1 MVAMHIIS
9 PTWDIF
15 CKVVDN
21 FGDAGVCWRLARILH
36 REHGLRLRLWID
48 DLAALHAL
56 YPALDPV
63 AAVQQADGIIVCRWQ
78 NAPSLPEDSAVVIE
92 AFGCGLP
99 EGYVAAMAASNHPPL
114 WIVLEYLSA
123 ESWVDEHHGLSSP
136 HPRLPLPRYFFFPGF
151 TPATGGLL
159 REANLQSRRNA
170 FDAAARQAFWRGMD
184 FKDRGFTD
192 AAGSAL
198 TVSLFAYDD
207 APVAELL
214 AAMAQDANPVVA
226 AVPGGTLMPA
236 VRSFFGATADDQ
248 GPWRR
253 GELEVRALP
262 FLSQERYD
270 ELLWACDL
278 NFVRGEDSFV
288 RAQWAAR
295 PLVWQPYRQDDGAHQ
310 RKLQAF
316 LDRYCTG
323 LAPESAAALGEFW
336 RCWTGTPAGLG
347 AAWPALRAVQGDIEA
362 HAGRWSRNL
371 AIQAGMARQLV
382 GFVANRV
389 K

>member
-1 MVAMHIIS
+1 MAAAHSI
-9 PTWDIF
+9 PTTWDIF

-36 REHGLRLRLWID
+36 REHGLNVRLWID
-48 DLAALHAL
+48 DLATLRALH
-56 YPALDPV
+56 PALDV
-63 AAVQQADGIIVCRWQ
+63 AAPLQQADGVIICRWQ
-78 NAPSLPEDSAVVIE
+78 DTVLPDDAAVVIE

-99 EGYVAAMAASNHPPL
+99 EGYVAAMAASPRPPL

-123 ESWVDEHHGLSSP
+123 EAWVDEHHGLSSP

-159 REANLQSRRNA
+159 CEADLPSQRAA
-170 FDAAARQAFWRGMD
+170 FDAAAFWREMG

-192 AAGSAL
+192 TAENAL

-214 AAMAQDANPVVA
+214 AAMTEDAVPAVV
-226 AVPGGTLMPA
+226 AVPGSALLPA
-236 VRSFFGATADDQ
+236 VRTFFGVAADDR

-253 GELEVRALP
+253 GALEVRALP
-262 FLSQERYD
+262 FLPQARYD

-295 PLVWQPYRQDDGAHQ
+295 PLVWQPYRQEDGAHQ

-316 LDRYCTG
+316 LSRYDKG
-323 LAPESAAALGEFW
+323 LAPATAAALGEFW
-336 RCWTGTPAGLG
+336 RCWNGDPAGLR
-347 AAWPALRAVQGDIEA
+347 AAWPRLRAAQGDLRL
-362 HAGRWSRNL
+362 HAGRWARDL
-371 AIQAGMARQLV
+371 AAHADMAGQLV

>member
-1 MVAMHIIS
+1 MAAAHSI
-9 PTWDIF
+9 PLTWDIF

-36 REHGLRLRLWID
+36 REHGLQVRLWID
-48 DLAALHAL
+48 DLATLCALH
-56 YPALDPV
+56 PALD
-63 AAVQQADGIIVCRWQ
+63 AAAPLQQADGISVCRWQ
-78 NAPSLPEDSAVVIE
+78 DAVLSPDDAAVVVE

-99 EGYVAAMAASNHPPL
+99 EAYVAAMAAHAMPPL

-123 ESWVDEHHGLSSP
+123 ETWVDQHHGLSSP
-136 HPRLPLPRYFFFPGF
+136 HPRLPLPRFFFFPGF

-159 REANLQSRRNA
+159 READLRSRRAA
-170 FDAAARQAFWRGMD
+170 FDAAAFWHEMGFMD
-184 FKDRGFTD
+184 TSGN
-192 AAGSAL
+192 AL
-198 TVSLFAYDD
+198 TVSLFAYAD

-214 AAMAQDANPVVA
+214 AAMVQGVEPVVV
-226 AVPGGTLMPA
+226 AVPGPGLLPA
-236 VRSFFGATADDQ
+236 ARAFFGVTADDR

-253 GELEVRALP
+253 GALEVRALP
-262 FLSQERYD
+262 FLSQTRYD

-295 PLVWQPYRQDDGAHQ
+295 PLVWQPYRQDDGTHQ

-323 LAPESAAALGEFW
+323 LAPTAAAALGGFW
-336 RCWTGTPAGLG
+336 RSWNGDAAGLG
-347 AAWPALRAVQGDIEA
+347 AAWPALRAAQGEIRLHADRWARDLAA
-362 HAGRWSRNL
+362 HAD
-371 AIQAGMARQLV
+371 MARQLV
-382 GFVANRV
+382 EFAANRV

>member
-1 MVAMHIIS
+1 MAAVHSI
-9 PTWDIF
+9 PTTWDIF

-36 REHGLRLRLWID
+36 REHGLNVRLWID
-48 DLAALHAL
+48 DLATLRALH
-56 YPALDPV
+56 PALD
-63 AAVQQADGIIVCRWQ
+63 AAAPQQQADGVFIGRWQ
-78 NAPSLPEDSAVVIE
+78 DRVLPDDAAVVIE

-99 EGYVAAMAASNHPPL
+99 EGYVAAMAASPRPPL

-151 TPATGGLL
+151 TSATGGLL
-159 REANLQSRRNA
+159 READLLSRSA
-170 FDAAARQAFWRGMD
+170 VFDAAAFWHDM
-184 FKDRGFTD
+184 GFTD
-192 AAGSAL
+192 TTENAL
-198 TVSLFAYDD
+198 TVSLFAYAD

-214 AAMAQDANPVVA
+214 AAMAQDAAPAVV
-226 AVPGGTLMPA
+226 AVPGSALLPA
-236 VRSFFGATADDQ
+236 VRTFFGVAADDR

-253 GELEVRALP
+253 GALEVRALP
-262 FLSQERYD
+262 FLPQTRYD

-316 LDRYCTG
+316 LGRYDIG
-323 LAPESAAALGEFW
+323 LAPATAAVLGEFW
-336 RCWTGTPAGLG
+336 RCWNGDPAGLR
-347 AAWPALRAVQGDIEA
+347 AAWPRLRAAQGDLRL
-362 HAGRWSRNL
+362 HAGRWARDL
-371 AIQAGMARQLV
+371 AAHADMAGQLV
-382 GFVANRV
+382 GFVADRV

>member
-1 MVAMHIIS
+1 MTAPSI
-9 PTWDIF
+9 PNTWDIF

-36 REHGLRLRLWID
+36 REHGLHVRLWID
-48 DLAALHAL
+48 DLATLRALH
-56 YPALDPV
+56 PALDAT
-63 AAVQQADGIIVCRWQ
+63 AALQHADGITVSRWQ
-78 NAPSLPEDSAVVIE
+78 DAAPLPEDAAVVIE

-99 EGYVAAMAASNHPPL
+99 DGYVAAMAANTRPPL

-159 REANLQSRRNA
+159 READLQSRRAA
-170 FDAAARQAFWRGMD
+170 FDAPAFWRGMG
-184 FKDRGFTD
+184 FKDRGITGVAED
-192 AAGSAL
+192 TL
-198 TVSLFAYDD
+198 TVSLFAYDH

-214 AAMAQDANPVVA
+214 TTMAQDTKPVVV
-226 AVPGGTLMPA
+226 AVPGGALLPA
-236 VRSFFGATADDQ
+236 VRSFFGVAADDR

-253 GELEVRALP
+253 AALEVHALP
-262 FLSQERYD
+262 FLPQAQYD
-270 ELLWACDL
+270 ELLWACDF

-295 PLVWQPYRQDDGAHQ
+295 PLVWQPYRQAEDAHQ
-310 RKLQAF
+310 LKMAAF
-316 LDRYCTG
+316 LERYCVG
-323 LAPESAAALGEFW
+323 LAPAAARTLDTFW
-336 RCWTGTPAGLG
+336 RSWNGGAPAGGIG
-347 AAWPALRAVQGDIEA
+347 AAWPALRAVEPELKG
-362 HAGRWSRNL
+362 HAGRWTRNL
-371 AIQAGMARQLV
+371 EGSGEMAAQLV
-382 GFVANRV
+382 EFAANRV

>member
-1 MVAMHIIS
+1 MAAVHPS
-9 PTWDIF
+9 LKTWDIF

-36 REHGLRLRLWID
+36 REHGLQVRLWID
-48 DLAALHAL
+48 DLATLRALH
-56 YPALDPV
+56 PALDI
-63 AAVQQADGIIVCRWQ
+63 AAPLQQLDGITVCRWQ
-78 NAPSLPEDSAVVIE
+78 DPGPMPGDAGVVIE

-99 EGYVAAMAASNHPPL
+99 DPYVAAMAAGTRPPL

-151 TPATGGLL
+151 TPHTGGLL
-159 REANLQSRRNA
+159 READLQSRRAA
-170 FDAAARQAFWRGMD
+170 FDATAFWRDM
-184 FKDRGFTD
+184 GFAKTGD
-192 AAGSAL
+192 NAL
-198 TVSLFAYDD
+198 TVSLFAYGD

-214 AAMAQDANPVVA
+214 AAMALDEQPVVV
-226 AVPGGTLMPA
+226 AVPGNTLLPLL
-236 VRSFFGATADDQ
+236 RSFFGAAADDC

-253 GELEVRALP
+253 GALELRSLP
-262 FLSQERYD
+262 FLPQTRYD

-295 PLVWQPYRQDDGAHQ
+295 PLVWQPYRQAEDTHQ
-310 RKLQAF
+310 LKMAAF
-316 LDRYCTG
+316 LQLYCAG
-323 LAPESAAALGEFW
+323 LAPAAASALEAFW
-336 RCWTGTPAGLG
+336 RDWNGAAPAGIA
-347 AAWPALRAVQGDIEA
+347 AAWPALRAAGPELKG
-362 HAGRWSRNL
+362 HAGRWARNL
-371 AIQAGMARQLV
+371 TESGEMAAQLV
-382 GFVANRV
+382 EFVANRV

>member
-1 MVAMHIIS
+1 MAAAHSI
-9 PTWDIF
+9 PTTWDIF

-36 REHGLRLRLWID
+36 REHGLQVRLWID
-48 DLAALHAL
+48 DLNVLRALH
-56 YPALDPV
+56 PAIDT
-63 AAVQQADGIIVCRWQ
+63 AASLQQADGITVCHWREAAAQ
-78 NAPSLPEDSAVVIE
+78 PDDAPVVIE

-99 EGYVAAMAASNHPPL
+99 AAYVAAMAAGARPPL

-123 ESWVDEHHGLSSP
+123 ESWVDEYHGLASP

-159 REANLQSRRNA
+159 READLQSRRAA
-170 FDAAARQAFWRGMD
+170 FDAAAFWREMG
-184 FKDRGFTD
+184 FKDPGFTD
-192 AAGSAL
+192 VAEHAL

-214 AAMAQDANPVVA
+214 TAMAGDAKPVVL
-226 AVPGGTLMPA
+226 VLPGASLLPA
-236 VRSFFGATADDQ
+236 VRSFFGVAADDR

-253 GELEVRALP
+253 GALEVRALP
-262 FLSQERYD
+262 FLPQARYD
-270 ELLWACDL
+270 ELLWACEL

-288 RAQWAAR
+288 RAQWAGR

-316 LDRYCTG
+316 LTRYDSG
-323 LAPESAAALGEFW
+323 LAPAAAAAQDAFW
-336 RCWTGTPAGLG
+336 RCWNGDPAELG
-347 AAWPALRAVQGDIEA
+347 GAWLGFRAAQGEISRHAALWARELATQADM
-362 HAGRWSRNL
+362 AG
-371 AIQAGMARQLV
+371 QLV
-382 GFVANRV
+382 GFAANRL

>member
-1 MVAMHIIS
+1 MAAVHSI
-9 PTWDIF
+9 PKTWDIF

-36 REHGLRLRLWID
+36 REHGLPVRLWID
-48 DLAALHAL
+48 DLATLRALH
-56 YPALDPV
+56 PVLDV
-63 AAVQQADGIIVCRWQ
+63 AAPLQQIDGITVCRWQ
-78 NAPSLPEDSAVVIE
+78 DVTPLPDDAAVVIE

-99 EGYVAAMAASNHPPL
+99 DGYVAAMAAKNRPPL

-159 REANLQSRRNA
+159 READLPSRRAA
-170 FDAAARQAFWRGMD
+170 FDAAVFWRGMG
-184 FKDRGFTD
+184 FKDRGFPATAD
-192 AAGSAL
+192 HVL
-198 TVSLFAYDD
+198 TVSLFAYGD
-207 APVAELL
+207 APLAELL
-214 AAMAQDANPVVA
+214 AAMARDARPVVVV
-226 AVPGGTLMPA
+226 VPGNALLPLL
-236 VRSFFGATADDQ
+236 RSFFGAAADDC

-253 GELEVRALP
+253 GALELRVLP
-262 FLSQERYD
+262 FLPQVRYD

-295 PLVWQPYRQDDGAHQ
+295 PLVWQPYRQAEDAHQ
-310 RKLQAF
+310 LKMAAF
-316 LDRYCTG
+316 LQRYCTG
-323 LAPESAAALGEFW
+323 LAPDAARALDTFW
-336 RCWTGTPAGLG
+336 RSWNGAGG
-347 AAWPALRAVQGDIEA
+347 IAAAWPALRAAEPELKG
-362 HAGRWSRNL
+362 HAGRWARNL
-371 AIQAGMARQLV
+371 TDSAEMTAQLV
-382 GFVANRV
+382 EFVANRV

>member
-1 MVAMHIIS
+1 MTAHSIPAS
-9 PTWDIF
+9 WDIF

-36 REHGLRLRLWID
+36 REHGLRVRLWID
-48 DLAALHAL
+48 DLATLRALH
-56 YPALDPV
+56 PALD
-63 AAVQQADGIIVCRWQ
+63 AMASLQQAEGITVCRWQ
-78 NAPSLPEDSAVVIE
+78 HAAPLPGDAAVVIE

-99 EGYVAAMAASNHPPL
+99 EPYVAAMAANTRPPL

-159 REANLQSRRNA
+159 RERDLLSRRAA
-170 FDAAARQAFWRGMD
+170 FDAPAFWRD
-184 FKDRGFTD
+184 TGF
-192 AAGSAL
+192 AATAEHAL
-198 TVSLFAYDD
+198 TVSLFAYDH

-214 AAMAQDANPVVA
+214 AAMAQDAKPVVV
-226 AVPGGTLMPA
+226 AVPGSTLLPA
-236 VRSFFGATADDQ
+236 VRSFFAAAADDR

-253 GELEVRALP
+253 AALEVHALP
-262 FLSQERYD
+262 FLPQARYD

-295 PLVWQPYRQDDGAHQ
+295 PLVWQPYHQDDGAHQ

-316 LDRYCTG
+316 LERYGAG
-323 LAPESAAALGEFW
+323 LASAAAAAQDEFW
-336 RCWTGTPAGLG
+336 RCWNGAPAGLG
-347 AAWPALRAVQGDIEA
+347 AAWPGFRAKQGEIRR
-362 HAGRWSRNL
+362 HAELWARDL
-371 AIQAGMARQLV
+371 TTQADMAGQLV
-382 GFVANRV
+382 GFAANRV

>member
-1 MVAMHIIS
+1 MAAVHSI
-9 PTWDIF
+9 PKTWDIF

-36 REHGLRLRLWID
+36 REHGIHVRLWID
-48 DLAALHAL
+48 NPVALRALH
-56 YPALDPV
+56 PAID
-63 AAVQQADGIIVCRWQ
+63 AAVPLQTVDGITVCRWGG
-78 NAPSLPEDSAVVIE
+78 AEPLPGDAVVVIE

-99 EGYVAAMAASNHPPL
+99 EIYVAAMAANTIPPL

-123 ESWVDEHHGLSSP
+123 ETWVDEHHGLSSP

-159 REANLQSRRNA
+159 READLQSRRTS
-170 FDAAARQAFWRGMD
+170 FDAATFWRDM
-184 FKDRGFTD
+184 GFAD
-192 AAGSAL
+192 VAENAL
-198 TVSLFAYDD
+198 TVSLFAYGD

-214 AAMAQDANPVVA
+214 AAMSQDAKPVVL
-226 AVPGGTLMPA
+226 AVPGGTLLPA
-236 VRSFFGATADDQ
+236 LRSFFGTAADDK
-248 GPWRR
+248 GPWQR
-253 GELEVRALP
+253 GALEVRVLP
-262 FLSQERYD
+262 FLPQARYD

-295 PLVWQPYRQDDGAHQ
+295 PLVWQPYRQEEDAHQ

-316 LDRYCTG
+316 LARYDHG
-323 LAPESAAALGEFW
+323 LAPAAAAVLGEFW
-336 RCWTGTPAGLG
+336 RCWNGDPTGLG
-347 AAWPALRAVQGDIEA
+347 AAWPALRAVERDIGL
-362 HAGRWSRNL
+362 HAERWARDLTDS
-371 AIQAGMARQLV
+371 AEMAAQLV
-382 GFVANRV
+382 EFVANRV

>member
-1 MVAMHIIS
+1 MAAANSIP

-21 FGDAGVCWRLARILH
+21 FGDAGVCWRLANILH
-36 REHGLRLRLWID
+36 REHGLNVRLWID
-48 DLAALHAL
+48 DLPTLRALH
-56 YPALDPV
+56 PALDATVPLQQV
-63 AAVQQADGIIVCRWQ
+63 DGITVCCWQGAAPLPGDAAV
-78 NAPSLPEDSAVVIE
+78 VVE

-99 EGYVAAMAASNHPPL
+99 EGYVAAMAAKPRPPL

-123 ESWVDEHHGLSSP
+123 ETWVDQHHGLSSP

-151 TPATGGLL
+151 TSATGGLL
-159 REANLQSRRNA
+159 READLLSRRAA
-170 FDAAARQAFWRGMD
+170 FDAAAFWHEMD
-184 FKDRGFTD
+184 FADNAETV
-192 AAGSAL
+192 L
-198 TVSLFAYDD
+198 TVSLFAYAD

-214 AAMAQDANPVVA
+214 AAMAQGAEPVLV
-226 AVPGGTLMPA
+226 AVPGPALLPA
-236 VRSFFGATADDQ
+236 VQAFFGVTADDR

-253 GELEVRALP
+253 GALEARALP
-262 FLSQERYD
+262 FLSQMRYD

-295 PLVWQPYRQDDGAHQ
+295 PLVWQAYRQDEGAHQ

-323 LAPESAAALGEFW
+323 LAPSAAAALGGFW
-336 RCWTGTPAGLG
+336 RCWNGDAAGLG
-347 AAWPALRAVQGDIEA
+347 AAWPALRAAQAEIGRHAERWTRDLAA
-362 HAGRWSRNL
+362 HAD
-371 AIQAGMARQLV
+371 MARQLV
-382 GFVANRV
+382 GFAANRV

>member
-1 MVAMHIIS
+1 MAAAHSIPI
-9 PTWDIF
+9 TWDIF

-36 REHGLRLRLWID
+36 REHGLLVRLWID
-48 DLAALHAL
+48 DLATLHAL
-56 YPALDPV
+56 HPALD
-63 AAVQQADGIIVCRWQ
+63 AAVPLQQIDGITVCHWQ
-78 NAPSLPEDSAVVIE
+78 DSALPDEAAAVIE

-99 EGYVAAMAASNHPPL
+99 EGYVAAMAASARPPL

-151 TPATGGLL
+151 TSGTGGLL
-159 REANLQSRRNA
+159 READLQSRRAA
-170 FDAAARQAFWRGMD
+170 FDDAARQAFWRDM
-184 FKDRGFTD
+184 GFADTARD
-192 AAGSAL
+192 ALA
-198 TVSLFAYDD
+198 VSLFAYAD

-214 AAMAQDANPVVA
+214 AAMAQDAAPVVIA
-226 AVPGGTLMPA
+226 LPGGALQQM
-236 VRSFFGATADDQ
+236 VRTFFGVAADDR

-253 GELEVRALP
+253 GALEVRVLP
-262 FLSQERYD
+262 FLPQTRYD
-270 ELLWACDL
+270 DLLWACDL

-288 RAQWAAR
+288 RAQWAAQ

-316 LDRYCTG
+316 LSRYDQG
-323 LAPESAAALGEFW
+323 LAPAAAAALGEFW
-336 RCWTGTPAGLG
+336 RCWNGDPAGL
-347 AAWPALRAVQGDIEA
+347 ATAWPRLRAAQGDLRL
-362 HAGRWSRNL
+362 HASRWARDL
-371 AIQAGMARQLV
+371 ATHAGMAGQLV

>member
-1 MVAMHIIS
+1 MAAAHSI
-9 PTWDIF
+9 PTTWDIF

-21 FGDAGVCWRLARILH
+21 FGDAGVCWRLAQILH
-36 REHGLRLRLWID
+36 REHGLHVRLWID
-48 DLAALHAL
+48 DLATLRALQ
-56 YPALDPV
+56 PALDV
-63 AAVQQADGIIVCRWQ
+63 AAPLQQLDDITVCRWQ
-78 NAPSLPEDSAVVIE
+78 DATPLPEGAAVVIE

-99 EGYVAAMAASNHPPL
+99 DTYVAAMAANTRPPL

-151 TPATGGLL
+151 TSATGGLL
-159 REANLQSRRNA
+159 REVDLLSRRAA
-170 FDAAARQAFWRGMD
+170 FDAIAFWRGMG
-184 FKDRGFTD
+184 FKDGGFTD
-192 AAGSAL
+192 VAENAL
-198 TVSLFAYDD
+198 TVSLFAYAD

-214 AAMAQDANPVVA
+214 AAMAGDAKPVVVALPGA
-226 AVPGGTLMPA
+226 ALLPA
-236 VRSFFGATADDQ
+236 VRSFFAAEADDC

-253 GELEVRALP
+253 GALELRALP
-262 FLSQERYD
+262 FLPQARYD

-316 LDRYCTG
+316 LTRYDKG
-323 LAPESAAALGEFW
+323 LAPAAAAALGEFW
-336 RCWTGTPAGLG
+336 RCWNGDPAGLA
-347 AAWPALRAVQGDIEA
+347 AAWPRLRAVEGDLRP
-362 HAGRWSRNL
+362 HAGRWARDLTGS
-371 AIQAGMARQLV
+371 AEMAAQLV
-382 GFVANRV
+382 EFVADRV

>member
-1 MVAMHIIS
+1 MAAAHSIPI
-9 PTWDIF
+9 TWDIF

-36 REHGLRLRLWID
+36 REHGLHVRLWID
-48 DLAALHAL
+48 DLATLHAL
-56 YPALDPV
+56 HPALD
-63 AAVQQADGIIVCRWQ
+63 AAVPLQQIDGITVCHWQ
-78 NAPSLPEDSAVVIE
+78 DSALPDEAAAVIE

-99 EGYVAAMAASNHPPL
+99 EGYVAAMAASARPPL

-151 TPATGGLL
+151 TSGTGGLL
-159 REANLQSRRNA
+159 READLQSRRAA
-170 FDAAARQAFWRGMD
+170 FDDAARQAFWRDM
-184 FKDRGFTD
+184 GFADTARD
-192 AAGSAL
+192 ALA
-198 TVSLFAYDD
+198 VSLFAYAD

-214 AAMAQDANPVVA
+214 AAMAQDAAPVVVA
-226 AVPGGTLMPA
+226 LPGGALQQM
-236 VRSFFGATADDQ
+236 VRTFFGVAADDR

-253 GELEVRALP
+253 GALEVRVLP
-262 FLSQERYD
+262 FLPQTRYD
-270 ELLWACDL
+270 DLLWACDL

-288 RAQWAAR
+288 RAQWAAQ

-316 LDRYCTG
+316 LSRYDQG
-323 LAPESAAALGEFW
+323 LAPAAAAALGEFW
-336 RCWTGTPAGLG
+336 RCWNGDPAGL
-347 AAWPALRAVQGDIEA
+347 ATAWPRLRAAQGDLRL
-362 HAGRWSRNL
+362 HASRWARDL
-371 AIQAGMARQLV
+371 ATHAGMAGQLV

>member
-1 MVAMHIIS
+1 MAAAHSIPI
-9 PTWDIF
+9 TWDIF

-21 FGDAGVCWRLARILH
+21 FGDAGVCWRLAQILH
-36 REHGLRLRLWID
+36 REHDLNVRLWID
-48 DLAALHAL
+48 DLATLRALH
-56 YPALDPV
+56 PGLDV
-63 AAVQQADGIIVCRWQ
+63 AAPLQQVDGVTVCHWQ
-78 NAPSLPEDSAVVIE
+78 DTALPDDAAAVIE
-92 AFGCGLP
+92 AFGCSLP
-99 EGYVAAMAASNHPPL
+99 DTYVAAMAANNHPPL

-159 REANLQSRRNA
+159 RETDLPSRRMA
-170 FDAAARQAFWRGMD
+170 FDAAARQAFWRDM
-184 FKDRGFTD
+184 GFTD
-192 AAGSAL
+192 TAENTLA
-198 TVSLFAYDD
+198 VSLFAYDD

-214 AAMAQDANPVVA
+214 TAMVQDAKPVVV
-226 AVPGGTLMPA
+226 AVPGSTLLPA
-236 VRSFFGATADDQ
+236 VRSFFDVAANDH

-253 GELEVRALP
+253 GALEVRTLP
-262 FLSQERYD
+262 FLPQARYD

-316 LDRYCTG
+316 LARYDTG
-323 LAPESAAALGEFW
+323 LAPVAAAALGKFW
-336 RCWTGTPAGLG
+336 RCWNGAPAGLG
-347 AAWPALRAVQGDIEA
+347 ASWLALRAVEPDIRL
-362 HAGRWSRNL
+362 HAGHWAQNL
-371 AIQAGMARQLV
+371 TNSGEMAAQLV
-382 GFVANRV
+382 EFVANRV

>member
-1 MVAMHIIS
+1 MAVVHSI
-9 PTWDIF
+9 PKTWDIF

-36 REHGLRLRLWID
+36 REHGLPVRLWID
-48 DLAALHAL
+48 DLATLRALH
-56 YPALDPV
+56 PALD
-63 AAVQQADGIIVCRWQ
+63 AAAQRQQVDGITVCRWQ
-78 NAPSLPEDSAVVIE
+78 DATPLPDDAAVVVE

-99 EGYVAAMAASNHPPL
+99 EAYVTAMAAGTRPPL

-151 TPATGGLL
+151 TSATGGLL
-159 REANLQSRRNA
+159 REAELQSRRAA
-170 FDAAARQAFWRGMD
+170 FDAAVRQAFWRDMGL
-184 FKDRGFTD
+184 TD
-192 AAGSAL
+192 IAENTLA
-198 TVSLFAYDD
+198 VSLFAYND
-207 APVAELL
+207 APIAGLL
-214 AAMAQDANPVVA
+214 AVMAQDAKPVLV
-226 AVPGGTLMPA
+226 AVPGDTLLPA
-236 VRSFFGATADDQ
+236 VRSFFGVAADDC

-253 GELEVRALP
+253 GALEVRALP
-262 FLSQERYD
+262 FLPQARYD

-310 RKLQAF
+310 RKLQAY
-316 LDRYCTG
+316 LNRYCAEQ
-323 LAPESAAALGEFW
+323 APAASAALCEFW
-336 RCWTGTPAGLG
+336 RCWNGAPKGLG
-347 AAWPALRAVQGDIEA
+347 AAWPALRAAQGEIRL
-362 HAGRWSRNL
+362 HAGRWARDL
-371 AIQAGMARQLV
+371 ASHADMAGQLV